1 MRGTIGS
8 VIVFDL
14 ADRDTINEAMDW
26 HYQLSDNNRINDK
39 YIQVLVGHQKDQYCS
54 RQISFEEASE
64 IAKERGMRYVEL
76 NAKDEFSVENLFMDM
91 AYQTLEFYKNREY

>member
-39 YIQVLVGHQKDQYCS
+39 YIQVLVGHQKD
-54 RQISFEEASE
+54 
-64 IAKERGMRYVEL
+64 
-76 NAKDEFSVENLFMDM
+76 
-91 AYQTLEFYKNREY
+91 